1 MLNCQATQQVNNK
14 TAIIQ
19 LNFMSK
25 IYQSSKDFIVI
36 HNIFRRKKNVRLII
50 NDRIVYFQE
59 AVH

>member
-36 HNIFRRKKNVRLII
+36 HNIFRRKKKCEI
-50 NDRIVYFQE
+50 D
-59 AVH
+59 H

>member
-36 HNIFRRKKNVRLII
+36 HNIFRWKKKCEI
-50 NDRIVYFQE
+50 D
-59 AVH
+59 H